1 MRRST
6 AWKGWIGSIWA
17 LSLVLVAAAAPGPLP
32 YDEKA
37 DAAAALQ
44 QGLKTAQ
51 AEHKDVLV
59 IFGANWCPDC
69 RELDQAL
76 HRSDSKLI
84 DSHFVV
90 VKIDIGNWDHNLELA
105 KRYGNPISK
114 GIPAAVVLSPKDEL
128 LYATKA
134 GELANA
140 RRMSDQS
147 IYDFFTK
154 VISDTHPHGA

>member
-1 MRRST
+1 MNMRR
-6 AWKGWIGSIWA
+6 WIGLLCA
-17 LSLVLVAAAAPGPLP
+17 LSLVWVAAAATGPLP

-51 AEHKDVLV
+51 AQHKNVLV

-90 VKIDIGNWDHNLELA
+90 VKIDIGNWDHNLDLA

-114 GIPAAVVLSPKDEL
+114 GIPAAVVLSPDDKL

-140 RRMSDQS
+140 RKMSDQS
-147 IYDFFTK
+147 IYEFFTK
-154 VISDTHPHGA
+154 VISDTGQHGA

>member
-1 MRRST
+1 MGRSMGL
-6 AWKGWIGSIWA
+6 KGWVGSLWA
-17 LSLVLVAAAAPGPLP
+17 LSLVLVAAAAPAPLP

-37 DAAAALQ
+37 DASAALQ
-44 QGLKTAQ
+44 QGLKSAQ
-51 AEHKDVLV
+51 TEHKDVLV

-84 DSHFVV
+84 DSHFIV

-114 GIPAAVVLSPKDEL
+114 GIPAAVVLSPNGQV

-140 RRMSDQS
+140 RKMSDQS
-147 IYDFFTK
+147 IYDFFAK
-154 VISDTHPHGA
+154 VIGDTHQNGA

>member
-1 MRRST
+1 MKAR
-6 AWKGWIGSIWA
+6 IGLKTWAASLCA
-17 LSLVLVAAAAPGPLP
+17 LSFTLLAAAATGPLP

-37 DAAAALQ
+37 DAAAELQ

-51 AEHKDVLV
+51 AQHKDVLV

-69 RELDQAL
+69 RQLDQAL

-105 KRYGNPISK
+105 QRFGNPIST
-114 GIPAAVVLSPKDEL
+114 GIPAAVVLSPKGQL

-134 GELANA
+134 GALANA
-140 RRMSDQS
+140 RHMSDQS
-147 IYDFFTK
+147 IYDFFSK
-154 VISDTHPHGA
+154 VIGEARQHGA